1 MNDFLQ
7 IQYNTLIS
15 NAILRIC
22 RIVRSWQ
29 AINKETNY
37 GNI

>member
-22 RIVRSWQ
+22 RIVSSYVAQ
-29 AINKETNY
+29 NN
-37 GNI
+37 